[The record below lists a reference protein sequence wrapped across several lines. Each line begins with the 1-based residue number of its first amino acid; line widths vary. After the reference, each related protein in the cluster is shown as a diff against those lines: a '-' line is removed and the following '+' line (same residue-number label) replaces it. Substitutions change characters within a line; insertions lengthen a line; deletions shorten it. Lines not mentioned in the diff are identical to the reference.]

1 MSFLENIGVQPEEN
15 EPNQDEQPIVVEDN
29 RTQEEIFMEGLPE
42 TLYLN
47 HYEFHETYPQF
58 TAAEWRRFLKDQDR
72 FIVLEVAA
80 ITEANARKALDRLA
94 NGMLRQGDAAAIT
107 QLLNR
112 SEQINRN
119 LKDQTVYM
127 TTFMPDPSQARNRRT
142 MTPKERADQNKK
154 IALVF
159 YSEDVL
165 RTRVTRGEIAVGADN
180 LLHFTDTK
188 KLSRVD
194 EIYMKLYN
202 PQNRLLATLEE
213 GEAEWQ

>member
-1 MSFLENIGVQPEEN
+1 MSYLENIGVTPEPE
-15 EPNQDEQPIVVEDN
+15 DEQPIEIAPDE
-29 RTQEEIFMEGLPE
+29 RTQEEIFMDGLPE

-47 HYEFHETYPQF
+47 HYEFHENHPQF
-58 TAAEWRRFLKDQDR
+58 SPSEWRRFLKDQDR
-72 FIVLEVAA
+72 FIMLEVAA

-94 NGMLRQGDAAAIT
+94 SGLLRQGDAAAIS

-127 TTFMPDPSQARNRRT
+127 TTFLPDPSATRHNRT
-142 MTPKERADQNKK
+142 LSPKERAVQNKK
-154 IALVF
+154 TALVF
-159 YSEDVL
+159 YPEDVL
-165 RTRVTRGEIAVGADN
+165 RTRVMRGEIAVGADN

-194 EIYMKLYN
+194 DIYLKLYN
-202 PQNRLLATLEE
+202 PENKLLKTLEE
-213 GEAEWQ
+213 GEEEWQ

>member
-1 MSFLENIGVQPEEN
+1 MSYLENIGITPEPE
-15 EPNQDEQPIVVEDN
+15 DEQLIVPVEDN

-47 HYEFHETYPQF
+47 HYEFHDTYPQY

-72 FIVLEVAA
+72 FIILEVAA

-127 TTFMPDPSQARNRRT
+127 TTFMPNPSQTRT
-142 MTPKERADQNKK
+142 MSVKEKTEENKRV
-154 IALVF
+154 ALVF
-159 YSEDVL
+159 YPENVL
-165 RTRVTRGEIAVGADN
+165 RTRVAKGEIAIGADN
-180 LLHFTDTK
+180 LLHFPATTA
-188 KLSRVD
+188 LSHLDNV
-194 EIYMKLYN
+194 YMKLYN
-202 PQNRLLATLEE
+202 PENKLLSHLEE
-213 GEAEWQ
+213 ADDEWQ